1 MALKRL
7 KEGAATLP
15 FLTPQDRK
23 VCAGIIREKSYY
35 YRGSQDSHRIDPAAA
50 LPLLVGHPLA
60 FVDDGDL
67 LPLEIVTGEPELRV
81 KRQGDRLRL
90 TIVPFPGEKE
100 RACFVWETRTR
111 LKVIEINDRFRKVAE
126 IVGEGLTVPAA
137 AEGKVLEAVG
147 AVSSL
152 VTVHSDIGGG
162 GNLEERPAEPTPLLL
177 LTPYGDGLRLEM
189 KVRPLGEEGPLFRP
203 GSGAATI
210 MADLAGTRVQARRD
224 LAGEA
229 VEAERVTAL
238 LPLHGAEE
246 EADGVW
252 LFQEPGPCLELLEAL
267 HVLEEGAAR
276 AVWPEGEKLRVS
288 RPHDASKFRLGVRE
302 SGEWFHLDGSLE
314 TDDGEVLELRKLLD
328 LLDSRAGRF
337 VPLGEGRFLA
347 LTDQFRRRLEELRSF
362 TEFHGKEVRCALP
375 HWPPSKSWPARRG
388 FPPTGNG
395 RRGWSAPGG
404 GGPRAGVP
412 PLSRRNC
419 GKYQR
424 EGFEWL
430 VRLAHWGA
438 GPAGRRHG
446 LGKTIQALALILSRA
461 RVAPTLVAAPPRSA

>member
-388 FPPTGNG
+388 LPADRKWEARLERSGRRRASRRRFLHSPGGTAGSTSGRDSSGWCAWPTGERGLLADDMGSG
-395 RRGWSAPGG
+395 RPSMPW
-404 GGPRAGVP
+404 
-412 PLSRRNC
+412 
-419 GKYQR
+419 
-424 EGFEWL
+424 
-430 VRLAHWGA
+430 
-438 GPAGRRHG
+438 
-446 LGKTIQALALILSRA
+446 T
-461 RVAPTLVAAPPRSA
+461 